1 MTATQEVA
9 VNTRSRLRSIIYNH
23 VHNVDYC
30 ATLVPFH
37 FGAIQYLGVFMINDQ
52 NLLVLSIKIWSF
64 NMGTL
69 AYLYVIDEQNY
80 SRYLKIEIRLEIRNR
95 NKNKNRIEIR
105 RNLEI
110 KVAMLKPVPSIS
122 VPFLP

>member
-1 MTATQEVA
+1 
-9 VNTRSRLRSIIYNH
+9 
-23 VHNVDYC
+23 
-30 ATLVPFH
+30 
-37 FGAIQYLGVFMINDQ
+37 MINDQ